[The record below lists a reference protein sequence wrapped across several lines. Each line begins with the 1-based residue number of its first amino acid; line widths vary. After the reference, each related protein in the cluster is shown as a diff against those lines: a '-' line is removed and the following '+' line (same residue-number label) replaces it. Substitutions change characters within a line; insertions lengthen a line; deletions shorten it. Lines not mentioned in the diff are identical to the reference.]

1 MCENGKKPPHDKNPA
16 TDSSNVLEV
25 IDRGCAGV
33 DEANSDALAEEFDAK
48 AGIGQRD
55 EPVTH

>member
-1 MCENGKKPPHDKNPA
+1 MKVGRNHPHDKKPA
-16 TDSSNVLEV
+16 TNASNVLKV

-33 DEANSDALAEEFDAK
+33 DEADSDALAEEFDAK

-55 EPVTH
+55 EHVTH